1 MSAAPNVASFPN
13 RRVSQAEQLKSQL
26 HLNSRA
32 GHDDF
37 QAPMTASLGGKF
49 GGRLNPNATSF
60 RMGGFAEEEETQG
73 NYTISKST
81 APAPASTAPGHTAVI
96 SGGTS
101 LGFNSNAN
109 ANAAPAGLNTSP
121 SKSDSAANWRRAP
134 VNGNRAASV
143 TVTVTPPPRERN
155 SPPFGQLKGIHR
167 PEPLR
172 FQTGAGPMGPPL
184 VIVDSSEGDFGD
196 DDDASSSSSAKSE
209 PTTPP
214 SSDSVPPLTTREEA
228 TKRLYEGLG
237 MGRAV
242 PQTAAVEGFGH
253 RVMTKDYHHN
263 GAAPAAAFTSV
274 GSTFP
279 HTHTTSAMTANRISS
294 QPMRQPLGPP
304 SGVDELGSKNFASRI
319 RRKAIG
325 GLGAMLDTRAN
336 RREVEAY

>member
-1 MSAAPNVASFPN
+1 MSAAPNVASFTN

-26 HLNSRA
+26 HLNNRA
-32 GHDDF
+32 VQDDF

-60 RMGGFAEEEETQG
+60 RMGGFLEEEETQG
-73 NYTISKST
+73 NYKISMNT
-81 APAPASTAPGHTAVI
+81 APAGTANGNTAVI
-96 SGGTS
+96 SGGTA
-101 LGFNSNAN
+101 LGFNGNGH
-109 ANAAPAGLNTSP
+109 ANAAPAAVNTSP
-121 SKSDSAANWRRAP
+121 SKGDSAANWRRAP
-134 VNGNRAASV
+134 ANGNRSASV
-143 TVTVTPPPRERN
+143 SVTVTPPPSERN
-155 SPPFGQLKGIHR
+155 SPAFGQLKGVHR

-184 VIVDSSEGDFGD
+184 VIVDSSEGDFVD
-196 DDDASSSSSAKSE
+196 DDGASSSSSAKSE

-214 SSDSVPPLTTREEA
+214 SNDTVPPLMTREEA

-253 RVMTKDYHHN
+253 RATKDYH
-263 GAAPAAAFTSV
+263 GAAAAAAFTSV

-279 HTHTTSAMTANRISS
+279 RMHTTTATTANRVSS

-304 SGVDELGSKNFASRI
+304 SGVDELSSKNFATRI

-325 GLGAMLDTRAN
+325 GLGAMLDARAN
-336 RREVEAY
+336 RREVEAL